1 MMPGPSSQPARVLAT
16 MLNLV
21 ETEAVQHW
29 NLNFSFQLDPW
40 GRLLKSGDLGSTPG
54 ISAN

>member
-1 MMPGPSSQPARVLAT
+1 MPGPSSQPARVLAT
-16 MLNLV
+16 IMLNLI
-21 ETEAVQHW
+21 ETEAVQHR

>member
-1 MMPGPSSQPARVLAT
+1 MPGPSSQPAHVLAT
-16 MLNLV
+16 IMLNLI
-21 ETEAVQHW
+21 ETEAVQHR